1 MSVTTFKPEL
11 WTSMILASLRNKSV
25 VEFFVNHNYEGEIRG
40 RGTSVHIN
48 IMNDITVSD
57 YTPGSEITYSDLET
71 VDRELVIDKMKYCG
85 NKLEDVDKIQA
96 AGDLL
101 GAATENMGISLKDN
115 YDKDVFK
122 TMTDSAI
129 AKSNNMVG
137 TDSAPIDIS
146 GTNYNNAVDAF
157 IDTLIIADKNNIP
170 TDGRVAAVS
179 PAVAGAIMK
188 SDKRSLTPA
197 FAGFVSTG
205 YIGNLYGT
213 EIFKTNNLAKS
224 SSGNDLII
232 VTNPIVTTVANQ
244 LLNMEAMRAE
254 KYFADY
260 VRALH
265 VYGSKVLYENG
276 VVGAYIKTK
285 AAG

>member
-1 MSVTTFKPEL
+1 MSIATFKPEL
-11 WTSMILASLRNKSV
+11 WASMILASLRNKSV

-48 IMNDITVSD
+48 TMNDITVSD
-57 YTPGSEITYSDLET
+57 YTPGSEITYKDLET

-101 GAATENMGISLKDN
+101 GAATENMGISLKDT

-122 TMTDSAI
+122 KMTDSAI
-129 AKSNNMVG
+129 AKAANMVG
-137 TDSAPIDIS
+137 TDADPIDVS

-170 TDGRVAAVS
+170 TDGRLAAVS

-188 SDKRSLTPA
+188 SDKRNLTPA
-197 FAGFVSTG
+197 FAEFISTG
-205 YIGNLYGT
+205 YIGNLYGV
-213 EIFKTNNLAKS
+213 EVFKTNNLAKS
-224 SSGNDLII
+224 SGGNDLII

-244 LLNMEAMRAE
+244 LINMEALRAE

-265 VYGSKVLYENG
+265 VYGAKVLYEDG
-276 VVGAYIKTK
+276 VVGAYVKTK